1 MMQRVCVDRLPKGDR
16 VTVFGD
22 RESGAMRPQEKQRP
36 VATLCLTFTEEIQ
49 TMSSDECLCFTFS
62 PVSSPALQT
71 ENVKTAASPWS
82 HKHRTWG
89 RRCPIQQL

>member
-1 MMQRVCVDRLPKGDR
+1 MMQRVCVDCLPKGGR

-49 TMSSDECLCFTFS
+49 TMSSDECVRFTF
-62 PVSSPALQT
+62 PTLSSPALQT
-71 ENVKTAASPWS
+71 ENAKTAASPWS
-82 HKHRTWG
+82 HKQGTWG
-89 RRCPIQQL
+89 RGCTTQ